1 MTAIIATSPPVFI
14 EQLAVCASNR
24 QSSATWEEYLHRVEN
39 PQSELERVFFNCGV
53 MWVED
58 MGNEGINHARFNKLF
73 TLIFDFWFARLED
86 VKFELLGGCVIE
98 KPPHQA
104 AAADEALYIGGNSP
118 KYKSGGSR
126 RVNLNEWRVP
136 DLAVEIADI
145 TLASD
150 LDEKKQLYLILEVP
164 EYWVVDVR
172 GKRVLAF
179 RLVDGKYQECI
190 ESVALAGLPIELLD
204 RTLERMDDDNGN
216 VAMWFAAQIKNLP
229 VKSLE

>member
-1 MTAIIATSPPVFI
+1 MTAIIATSPPVI
-14 EQLAVCASNR
+14 IDR
-24 QSSATWEEYLHRVEN
+24 QSSATWEDYLHRVEN

-53 MWVED
+53 MWIED
-58 MGNEGINHARFNKLF
+58 IGNEGINHSRFNKLL
-73 TLIFDFWFARLED
+73 TMILYSWFVKQGD
-86 VKFELLGGCVIE
+86 VKFDLLGGCVLE
-98 KPPHQA
+98 KPTDRGA
-104 AAADEALYIGGNSP
+104 APDEVVYIGGNAP
-118 KYKSGGSR
+118 RYQSGESR
-126 RVNLNEWRVP
+126 RVDLNKWRVP
-136 DLAVEIADI
+136 DLAVEIADT

-150 LDEKKQLYLILEVP
+150 LDEKKQLYLTLEVP

-190 ESVALAGLPIELLD
+190 ESVALIGLSIELLD

-229 VKSLE
+229 VKLVE